1 MDVTIHQLR
10 QDLVMVEDNNNM
22 LKLDRGA
29 VNQDNSALAD
39 EIGRLRT
46 VLM

>member
-1 MDVTIHQLR
+1 MDMTIHQLR

-29 VNQDNSALAD
+29 VSQDNNALAD
-39 EIGRLRT
+39 
-46 VLM
+46 